1 MYINNKIY
9 LNSNSK
15 FNKHKKY
22 TKENW
27 NLSKLSTEFN
37 NIELDLS
44 YQRRGA
50 WEEKQRNAFIISLIE
65 GTAFTNICIANVNH
79 CLEYCKRNNYKDSID
94 YFKTLKLQ
102 GKKYISIDGNNR
114 TTTIKMFLND
124 EIIFPSIN
132 IELSNGKIRNIEGK
146 TFSELKKIDSETAKI
161 ISEKFNIPVTIIK
174 SHTKSELH
182 QTFVDIN
189 ESEPL
194 NDQERRNA
202 RKTIVSEKINELSK
216 KYEIKLKEL
225 INNSYSYM
233 RRYDET
239 LLTTLLLIEHDNLIP
254 THDNLNKIF
263 FEEEVEDTFKRL
275 DKNLNIL
282 FNKMNIN
289 FGNKSPRRMSTYL
302 INQYL
307 LIKILENKNIKIK
320 NYKEL
325 HTFFKNNEKRLRTK
339 IKKRINEK
347 EINLDSEYSE
357 AVRYKDNPTF
367 LTKRIH
373 LLNQSIEKYKD
384 KVINFLDISKKEKLK
399 NMKVLTQ
406 SPKIKSMEKY
416 KSKLTKQIYKI
427 NENHNNK
434 LIRKDKKLSEMFQFK
449 KEVYLDETYQRRG
462 AWNLKGKQNFLKSL
476 LLGKSFTEI
485 IVLNIEKSLKSS
497 KTQEDISYYKELLK
511 NYKYISLD
519 GNNRTTTISELL
531 NSEISFPD
539 IRFSIGGET
548 YNLKGKYYNEL
559 NDEVSQ
565 IIKKYIDNISINISY
580 ISDVSNNELNKLFL
594 NVNQGVPVNNQE
606 KRNAKL
612 TEVSKYIRALS
623 KQYKNVLIPYYKEK
637 EYIRRMDEKQLSVL
651 LSLETRISK
660 RENLNISS
668 KDEILNKLFDNDI
681 DKEAKISLERNL
693 KEYIKI
699 INYINNKRKYNKKRS
714 GGEKLDK
721 ELYFFY
727 IYLKVIEEDNK
738 SILDIIKIYEEYKI
752 QDKLRK
758 EIIET
763 YYDEEAEENK
773 EIRPYFIL
781 TRTGKIEEIKK
792 QLTKEYQEKYKE
804 ELLKIGLIK
813 EYENDLI
820 ISKEDN
826 SLKIMLEQEELEF

>member
-27 NLSKLSTEFN
+27 NLTKLSTEFN

-65 GTAFTNICIANVNH
+65 GTSFTNICIANVNY

-124 EIIFPSIN
+124 EIVFPSIN

-146 TFSELKKIDSETAKI
+146 TFSELKKIDSEIAEI

-216 KYEIKLKEL
+216 KYEVKFKEL

-263 FEEEVEDTFKRL
+263 FEEEIEETFKRL

-282 FNKMNIN
+282 FNKMKIN

-339 IKKRINEK
+339 IKKNINGK
-347 EINLDSEYSE
+347 EVNLDSEYSE

-367 LTKRIH
+367 LTKRIQ

-384 KVINFLDISKKEKLK
+384 KIINFLDISKKEKLK

-406 SPKIKSMEKY
+406 SPKIRTMIKY
-416 KSKLTKQIYKI
+416 KSKLAKKVYKI
-427 NENHNNK
+427 NENDNNK
-434 LIRKDKKLSEMFQFK
+434 LIRKDKKLSETSQFK
-449 KEVYLDETYQRRG
+449 KEVYLDDSYQRRG

-485 IVLNIEKSLKSS
+485 IVLDIEESLKLS
-497 KTQEDISYYKELLK
+497 KTQEDVSYYKELLK
-511 NYKYISLD
+511 DYKYISLD

-539 IRFSIGGET
+539 IEFSIGGET

-559 NDEVSQ
+559 TEEVSQ

-580 ISDVSNNELNKLFL
+580 ISGVNNNELNKLFL

-612 TEVSKYIRALS
+612 TEVSKYIRDLS
-623 KQYKNVLIPYYKEK
+623 KQYKNILVPYYKEK
-637 EYIRRMDEKQLSVL
+637 EYIRRMDEKQLSIL

-660 RENLNISS
+660 GENLNISS
-668 KDEILNKLFDNDI
+668 KDEILNKLFNNDI
-681 DKEAKISLERNL
+681 DKKAKISLERNL
-693 KEYIKI
+693 KEYIKV

-727 IYLKVIEEDNK
+727 IYLKVIEEDEK
-738 SILDIIKIYEEYKI
+738 SIIDVIKIYEEYKN

-773 EIRPYFIL
+773 EVKPYVIL
-781 TRTGKIEEIKK
+781 TRNAQIEEIKN
-792 QLTKEYQEKYKE
+792 QLTKEYQEQYRT
-804 ELLKIGLIK
+804 ELLRKGLIK
-813 EYENDLI
+813 EYENDLT